1 MLVEQGLEPLF
12 RGLRPLRF
20 RKDDRANQNLAA
32 SLLLAGAFFRT
43 RLHRV
48 DPHLDLT
55 LLRSEISKDFV
66 VRPFCHDTKTN
77 RGSKGRASPLVGG
90 ARRAGAKPP
99 GLPRVLR
106 SNT

>member
-1 MLVEQGLEPLF
+1 MLVEQGLEPLL
-12 RGLRPLRF
+12 RGLGPLRF

-32 SLLLAGAFFRT
+32 GLLLAGAFFRT

-66 VRPFCHDTKTN
+66 VRPLCHGAKTS
-77 RGSKGRASPLVGG
+77 RGSKGRASPLVGD
-90 ARRAGAKPP
+90 ARRAGAMPP